1 MNPTDYGNGMLWMG
15 QFAPDR
21 MILEDNSMLSVGMSV
36 MDDITPQT
44 HSMEM
49 NPGIV
54 SEYTAATAPGPI
66 ARLPPDIFPITSQH
80 QFTQQQQQQHQ
91 QQQTVLDAYGDV
103 GEDDDSMQQ
112 YEEEQDMDQ
121 GQYTQFDSDPDNSN
135 NSYTIQKSM
144 STQTSKKIKPVKR
157 PGLVLKTPIA
167 YQPCLDPSVIP
178 IQRDGMAV
186 CERCGAIGVKH
197 SFYTKER
204 RFCSMACARN
214 DIDQTYNKQQF
225 VNSLNADYNNGN
237 MEAGDVDF
245 ENQTNNSQV
254 QSYRFKMTP
263 QPNANQDGVLYKDIL
278 PQEELP
284 QIPKGHRLPSPC
296 PQDDKILTIR
306 RKPSVFFNSHDW
318 TPQLQANPN
327 FNAADVTCFP
337 HAPGYDMWSNIGIG
351 MKVEVE
357 NTDCDN
363 KGMQGLTPYS
373 FWVATVYRICGY
385 KALLRYEGYDDDDSH
400 DFWINLCSSEVHP
413 VGWCATRGKPLIPP
427 RSIETKYSDWK
438 DLLVRHLSG
447 ARTLPSTFYSKISD
461 SFVSRFRTGLILEVV
476 DKNRISQVKLA
487 TVQQIVGKRLFVTY
501 FDAPPDDNGFWCHE
515 DSSLIHP
522 VGWATLVGHNLS
534 APDEYVERM
543 IAGREQVIDSYEEDA
558 AFELFK
564 MNFAFEEYYLGGKV
578 SSFREGMKLEAID
591 PLNLSSICVATVMAV
606 LKYGYMMIRIDS
618 YDPDA
623 SGADWFC
630 YHEKSHCI
638 FPPGFCDENG
648 ITLTLPRGY
657 ENGNFSWKSYLQ
669 RTNSVAAGKHLFNV
683 ELPPNNFTVGM
694 KLECADLM
702 DPRLVCVATIAKV
715 VGRLLKVHF
724 DGWEDE
730 YDQWLDCESPD
741 MYPVGWCVL
750 VGHKLEGPRILPKV
764 PAPPKISPRTRK
776 RRKKKVKMNNGGL
789 NLGVKDELEEFS
801 DDYEDEYSYSLS
813 GQSTPVPPTPEPPTK
828 TPTPTITAEMF
839 LKSPS
844 PHREKK
850 IDKNIPRLSESP
862 DLTDVDCVNWTA
874 DDVAEFLRVNDC
886 PAHANAFINKDITGE
901 KMLKLTNNDIIT
913 MIGLKVGPALKIFD
927 LIQQLRSK
935 MRPHQSRQ
943 IKAKFL

>member
-1 MNPTDYGNGMLWMG
+1 MN
-15 QFAPDR
+15 Q
-21 MILEDNSMLSVGMSV
+21 
-36 MDDITPQT
+36 
-44 HSMEM
+44 
-49 NPGIV
+49 
-54 SEYTAATAPGPI
+54 SE
-66 ARLPPDIFPITSQH
+66 
-80 QFTQQQQQQHQ
+80 
-91 QQQTVLDAYGDV
+91 
-103 GEDDDSMQQ
+103 
-112 YEEEQDMDQ
+112 
-121 GQYTQFDSDPDNSN
+121 
-135 NSYTIQKSM
+135 
-144 STQTSKKIKPVKR
+144 
-157 PGLVLKTPIA
+157 
-167 YQPCLDPSVIP
+167 
-178 IQRDGMAV
+178 AV

-214 DIDQTYNKQQF
+214 DLDQMNTNKQQYT
-225 VNSLNADYNNGN
+225 NATDYNNGS
-237 MEAGDVDF
+237 MDATEHDF
-245 ENQTNNSQV
+245 ENQQISQTT
-254 QSYRFKMTP
+254 SYRFKIVP
-263 QPNANQDGVLYKDIL
+263 HSGNSDGVLFKDLL

-296 PQDDKILTIR
+296 PQDDKILSVR
-306 RKPSVFFNSHDW
+306 RKPSVFFNSYDW
-318 TPQLQANPN
+318 TPQLQSNAN

-337 HAPGYDMWSNIGIG
+337 HTPGYDMWTNIGVG

-363 KGMQGLTPYS
+363 KGILGLTPHS

-385 KALLRYEGYDDDDSH
+385 KALLRYEGYDDDDSN

-427 RSIETKYSDWK
+427 KSIENKYSDWK
-438 DLLVRHLSG
+438 ELLVRHLSG
-447 ARTLPSTFYSKISD
+447 ARTLPSTFYNKISD

-487 TVQQIVGKRLFVTY
+487 TVHQIVGKRLFVTY

-534 APDEYVERM
+534 APEEYVERM
-543 IAGREQVIDSYEEDA
+543 IAGREQVIDAYEEDST
-558 AFELFK
+558 FELFK
-564 MNFAFEEYYLGGKV
+564 MNFAFEEYYLGGKT

-638 FPPGFCDENG
+638 FPPGFCEENG

-683 ELPPNNFTVGM
+683 ELPPNSFTVGM

-750 VGHKLEGPRILPKV
+750 VGHKLEGPRILPKI
-764 PAPPKISPRTRK
+764 PATPKISPRTKK
-776 RRKKKVKMNNGGL
+776 RRKRKIKLNNGGKTTNL
-789 NLGVKDELEEFS
+789 NLATRNSTMKKDKEIFDQQRLSLKSTHAVKDEADEFS
-801 DDYEDEYSYSLS
+801 DEFEDEYSYSLS
-813 GQSTPVPPTPEPPTK
+813 GQSSPIPPTPEPTK

-839 LKSPS
+839 LKSPT
-844 PHREKK
+844 PPPLIEKK
-850 IDKNIPRLSESP
+850 SNKNIPRLSDAP
-862 DLTDVDCVNWTA
+862 DLKEVDCLSWTVE
-874 DDVAEFLRVNDC
+874 DVAEFLRVNDC
-886 PAHANAFINKDITGE
+886 PAHANAFINKEITGE
-901 KMLKLTNNDIIT
+901 KMLILTNNDIIT
-913 MIGLKVGPALKIFD
+913 MIGLKVGPALKIYD
-927 LIQQLRSK
+927 LIQQLRIK
-935 MRPHQSRQ
+935 IRPHQSKQ
-943 IKAKFL
+943 IKAKVL